1 MGSENVIDLDYENF
15 DDEVFGRDQPVL
27 VEFWSEGSY
36 ACREL
41 SGIIDDVAQ
50 RYADKVVVGR
60 VDADANWQTA
70 QQFDVRSTPLVL
82 LFQNDRVVERI
93 EGLRTQQ
100 EYAQALNELLARY
113 WVI

>member
-1 MGSENVIDLDYENF
+1 MSSEHVIELNYENF
-15 DDEVFGRDQPVL
+15 DDEVLGKDQPVL

-41 SGIIDDVAQ
+41 SDIIDDVAGK
-50 RYADKVVVGR
+50 YAGKVTVGR
-60 VDADANWQTA
+60 LDTEANWQTA
-70 QQFDVRSTPLVL
+70 EQYQVRSTPMVL

-93 EGLRTQQ
+93 DGTKSREDY
-100 EYAQALNELLARY
+100 EQALNEVVARY

>member
-1 MGSENVIDLDYENF
+1 MSSEHVIELNYENF
-15 DDEVFGRDQPVL
+15 DGEVLGKDQPVL

-41 SGIIDDVAQ
+41 SDIIDDVAGK
-50 RYADKVVVGR
+50 YAGQVTVGR
-60 VDADANWQTA
+60 VDAETNWQTA
-70 QQFDVRSTPLVL
+70 QEYEVRTTPMVL

-93 EGLRTQQ
+93 DGPKTRA
-100 EYAQALNELLARY
+100 EYEQALNELVARY